1 MILPIDHVNDWV
13 LKNSKPVGRYMHR
26 YMGICRHI
34 EYFKLLEAVNDPW
47 VQLSSTTADLR
58 TDVTYLN
65 GLWRR
70 SIPVSFIQS
79 ANQYEVI
86 IRRYTTFGIY
96 NVCYM
101 QSIGLY
107 VAAEDKET
115 GIQTTLHDRLFIEV
129 SHQGTIKKIS

>member
-1 MILPIDHVNDWV
+1 MN
-13 LKNSKPVGRYMHR
+13 R
-26 YMGICRHI
+26 YMGICRYI
-34 EYFKLLEAVNDPW
+34 EYFKLLGGIPGNDPW
-47 VQLSSTTADLR
+47 VQSSPTTADLR

-65 GLWRR
+65 GYWRR
-70 SIPVSFIQS
+70 RVPVSLIQS

-86 IRRYTTFGIY
+86 IRRYMKFSIY

-101 QSIGLY
+101 QSMGLY

-129 SHQGTIKKIS
+129 SHQGTIKKIK